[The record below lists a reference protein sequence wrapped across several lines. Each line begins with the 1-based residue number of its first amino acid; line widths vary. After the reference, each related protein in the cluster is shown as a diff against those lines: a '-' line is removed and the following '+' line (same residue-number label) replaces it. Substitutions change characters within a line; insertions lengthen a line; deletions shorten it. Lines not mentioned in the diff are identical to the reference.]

1 MASATT
7 RDGAHDEGGS
17 ETGEPTSMVDD
28 VYASL
33 LSAILE
39 TRVGA
44 RTPLSQNKLAAR
56 MGVSRTPVREALLRL
71 ERDGLVQ
78 RLPESGF
85 AVASITPAEVHEA
98 CDLLDLLDTYVYR
111 RAAENLSQAQLGDL
125 LELAQS
131 LVRSA
136 ESGDTESWRDADQ
149 RYHAVVMAAAGNR
162 FVTQYLQET
171 RHRVQ
176 RFWLQKPNFEGRL
189 RTCSQ
194 DHVALAQAMLDTD
207 AKMLSETVHA
217 HIERL
222 RANVLARLES
232 AAPLLPVP
240 DALAVFNR
248 RVALVETPGN

>member
-1 MASATT
+1 MLDDAAS
-7 RDGAHDEGGS
+7 DGQS
-17 ETGEPTSMVDD
+17 SSMVDF
-28 VYASL
+28 VYSAL
-33 LSAILE
+33 LGAIVEARL
-39 TRVGA
+39 GA
-44 RTPLSQNKLAAR
+44 GTPLSQNKLAAR

-125 LELAQS
+125 FELAQS

-176 RFWLQKPNFEGRL
+176 RFWLQKPDFAGRL

-232 AAPLLPVP
+232 AAPLLPGP

-248 RVALVETPGN
+248 RVALVETPGS

>member
-1 MASATT
+1 MLDDAES
-7 RDGAHDEGGS
+7 DGQS
-17 ETGEPTSMVDD
+17 SSMVAF
-28 VYASL
+28 VYSAL
-33 LSAILE
+33 LGAIVEGRL
-39 TRVGA
+39 GA
-44 RTPLSQNKLAAR
+44 GTALSQNKVASR

-85 AVASITPAEVHEA
+85 AVASITAAEVHEA

-111 RAAENLSQAQLGDL
+111 RAAASLSQAQLSDL
-125 LELAQS
+125 FELAQS

-136 ESGDTESWRDADQ
+136 DSGDTEGWRDADQ

-176 RFWLQKPNFEGRL
+176 RFWLQKPHFEGRL

-207 AKMLSETVHA
+207 EKKLSETVHA

-232 AAPLLPVP
+232 AGPLLPVLDP
-240 DALAVFNR
+240 LAVFSR
-248 RVALVETPGN
+248 RVPVVQASGD